1 MATLEEQK
9 EYIRT
14 NYKKLTGQF
23 MAKMF
28 GILPEKLYA
37 LVKELGLK
45 KQLPPPVIKPKAD
58 MGKNP
63 TPIVPNGNDEGK
75 IPLRIDCRTVILIPS
90 TADPEE
96 YRKSF
101 LRKTNSKHSSLINS
115 L

>member
-23 MAKMF
+23 MDKMI
-28 GILPEKLYA
+28 GIGPEKVYA
-37 LVKELGLK
+37 VVKELGLK

-75 IPLRIDCRTVILIPS
+75 IPLRIDCRTVILIPY
-90 TADPEE
+90 TADPEKC
-96 YRKSF
+96 RKDF
-101 LRKTNSKHSSLINS
+101 LQKINRKHSSQIDS

>member
-1 MATLEEQK
+1 
-9 EYIRT
+9 
-14 NYKKLTGQF
+14 
-23 MAKMF
+23 MAKML
-28 GILPEKLYA
+28 GIRPEKVYA

-75 IPLRIDCRTVILIPS
+75 IPLRIDCRTVILVPY
-90 TADPEE
+90 TADPEKC
-96 YRKSF
+96 RKDF
-101 LRKTNSKHSSLINS
+101 LQKINRKHSSQIDS